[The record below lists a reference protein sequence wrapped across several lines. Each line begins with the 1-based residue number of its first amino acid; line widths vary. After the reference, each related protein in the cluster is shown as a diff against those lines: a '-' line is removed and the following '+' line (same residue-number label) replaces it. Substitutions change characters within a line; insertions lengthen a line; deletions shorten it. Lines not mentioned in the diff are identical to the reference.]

1 MAEDV
6 RESALEYHRKPRPG
20 KLAIQATKPLETQR
34 DLALAYTPG
43 VAVACEEIVRDPNE
57 VYTVTARANLV
68 AVITNGTA
76 VLGLGPIGALASKP
90 VMEGKAVLFKKFA
103 NIDVFDIEI
112 DETDSDKL
120 VDIIAALEPTFGAIN
135 LEDIKAPECFE
146 IERRLRER
154 MNIPVF
160 HDDQHGTAICV
171 AAAVLNGLRVVGKDP
186 AKARLAASGAG
197 ASAIACLELLVKL
210 GMTRENILIT
220 DRSGVVYEGREGV
233 SAEKSRFAQTT
244 NCRTLGDA
252 LDGADIFLGLSGPGV
267 VSGAEIATMGPKPLI
282 LALANPDPEIS
293 PEEVCKVRD
302 DAVIATGRSDYP
314 NQVNNVLC
322 FPFIFRG
329 ALDVGATE
337 INTEME
343 LACVRA
349 IADLATAESSEVVAA
364 AYSGQS
370 LDFGPDY
377 ILPKPFDPRLI
388 SHVAPEVAKAAM
400 DSGVATRPIADLDA
414 YRQELEQFTHRTG
427 YLMREVFDRA
437 QSALKRLV
445 YAEGEEE
452 RVLRAVQIVIDEG
465 LARPILI
472 GRPGPVAERIERL
485 GLRLRPGKDVDIL
498 DPEDNPNYEAHC
510 SDYHALRE
518 RVGVSPAL
526 AADLMRTRSTALAA
540 IMVRRGEADAML
552 AGPIGRYQEHR
563 QHIVDVIEVKES
575 IHAAAAMQVLI
586 LDKGVFFLADT
597 HVNDN
602 PDAEHIAHIARLA
615 ADQVRNFGYEPKI
628 AMLSSS
634 NFGSNDFPS
643 SVKMRHAVEL
653 LRDLAPD
660 IEVEGEMHADLALD
674 DGLREAVFPHSQLF
688 GQANLLIMPNLDA
701 ANIAFNLLKFLATG
715 QSVGPILLGLEY
727 PAHVLIDSVSVRGIV
742 NMTAIAAADAQAR
755 ENTVQLALPLVGAG
769 E

>member
-1 MAEDV
+1 MAEDI
-6 RESALEYHRKPRPG
+6 RESALEYHRKPKPG
-20 KLAIQATKPLETQR
+20 KLGIHATKPLETQR

-43 VAVACEEIVRDPNE
+43 VAAACEEIVRDPIE
-57 VYTVTARANLV
+57 AYSVTARGNLV
-68 AVITNGTA
+68 AVVTNGTA

-112 DETDSDKL
+112 DETDPEKFVEIVAS
-120 VDIIAALEPTFGAIN
+120 LEPTVGAIN

-154 MNIPVF
+154 MNIPIF

-171 AAAVLNGLRVVGKDP
+171 AAAVLNGLRVVSKDP
-186 AKARLAASGAG
+186 SKVRLAASGAG
-197 ASAIACLELLVKL
+197 ASAIACLELLVHL

-220 DRSGVVYEGREGV
+220 DRSGVVYEGRDGV
-233 SAEKSRFAQTT
+233 SPEKARFAQTT
-244 NCRTLGDA
+244 NCRTLADV

-267 VSGAEIATMGPKPLI
+267 VSAAEIATMGAKPLI
-282 LALANPDPEIS
+282 LALANPTPEIL
-293 PEEVCKVRD
+293 PEEVREVRD

-329 ALDVGATE
+329 ALDVGASE

-349 IADLATAESSEVVAA
+349 IADIAMAESSEIVAA

-388 SHVAPEVAKAAM
+388 SHVAPEVARAAM
-400 DSGVATRPIADLDA
+400 ESGVATRPIADLDA
-414 YRQELEQFTHRTG
+414 YRAELEQFTHRTG
-427 YLMREVFDRA
+427 YLMREVFDQA
-437 QSALKRLV
+437 QSAHKRVV

-452 RVLRAVQIVIDEG
+452 RVLRAVQTVVDEG
-465 LARPILI
+465 LAWPILI

-485 GLRLRPGKDVDIL
+485 GLRLRPGRDIDIL

-518 RVGVSPAL
+518 RAGVSPAL
-526 AADLMRTRSTALAA
+526 AADLMRNRATALAA
-540 IMVRRGEADAML
+540 VMVRRGEADAML

-563 QHIVDVIEVKES
+563 QHIFDVIEVTES

-586 LDKGVFFLADT
+586 LGKGTFFLADT

-602 PDAEHIAHIARLA
+602 PDAEHITHIARLA
-615 ADQVRNFGYEPKI
+615 ADQVRHFGIEPKI

-634 NFGSNDFPS
+634 NFGSNNFPS
-643 SVKMRHAVEL
+643 SVKMREAVRL
-653 LRDLAPD
+653 LRELAPD
-660 IEVEGEMHADLALD
+660 LEVEGEMHGDLALD
-674 DGLREAVFPHSQLF
+674 EALRDAVFPHSNLS

-701 ANIAFNLLKFLATG
+701 ANIAFNLLKRLATG
-715 QSVGPILLGLEY
+715 QSIGPILLGLEY

-755 ENTVQLALPLVGAG
+755 EGAEQLAFPLADAG